1 MVSALYTIDATDRTR
16 LGVRRWWLVVM
27 LAAGALGG
35 CSSSNVDISDA
46 GGATD
51 LAQSAVGHG
60 DLAAQPTPGD
70 GGVGAD
76 LAAPDPAIELMHQRA
91 DSALSTLMLNF
102 WPQLAAN
109 TTVFD
114 WSYAHYWDALVDAGE
129 RRGPNAYSGTVLM
142 FYQLQDKR
150 GWTDDYYDDENWI
163 TLALLHSYSLT
174 NDSMYLE
181 KAKFVFADIMKGW
194 DTTCCGAH
202 PGGIYWHKPNDSKV
216 TAINAGAVISAS
228 RLYAAT
234 QDQTYLD
241 FAKKT
246 YAYWSTY
253 MVDQT
258 TGHVYDG
265 ISTAGVVNTTW
276 TFTYNEGLFIGA
288 ILALH
293 AVTNDDTLLPL
304 AHKVAGFMMASEMEK
319 VSFGSI
325 LSDGKCGGDGQ
336 MFKGVGARYLEQ
348 LYQLDPTHT
357 EYRDFLAR
365 SGTAAWTLA
374 RDPAT
379 GDISCDWMGPFD
391 SATGGVQSLG
401 SASVGLAAAAKALGA
416 GAQRPALTYEAE
428 EGNLHGVGLEAI
440 HGSFSGWG
448 YLAGWGSDG
457 QSVDILV
464 DVPKAGAYK
473 AELRY
478 ATGDAAS
485 RAISVNG
492 ASAIGNLAFPST
504 GGYDTYGTVTPALTL
519 AAGRNTITVALSTA
533 AGSGGYLNLDRLQ
546 LTAN

>member
-1 MVSALYTIDATDRTR
+1 MQRSGAKDANSSRTSRTSLGRRASLCVALA
-16 LGVRRWWLVVM
+16 
-27 LAAGALGG
+27 ALGG
-35 CSSSNVDISDA
+35 CSSSNLQLPD
-46 GGATD
+46 GGAAGNDLTSVSNAGSD
-51 LAQSAVGHG
+51 LATTAP
-60 DLAAQPTPGD
+60 AD
-70 GGVGAD
+70 GSVPAD
-76 LAAPDPAIELMHQRA
+76 LAPPDPSIELMHQHA

-102 WPQLAAN
+102 WPTLLAN

-114 WSYAHYWDALVDAGE
+114 WSYAHYWDALVDAAE
-129 RRGPNAYSGTVLM
+129 RRGANAYSGTILM
-142 FYQLQDKR
+142 FYQLQDQR

-174 NDSMYLE
+174 NDSMYLD
-181 KAKFVFADIMKGW
+181 KAKFVFADIMNGW
-194 DTTCCGAH
+194 DTICCGAH

-234 QDQTYLD
+234 QDTTYLD

-265 ISTAGVVNTTW
+265 ISDAGVINTTW

-293 AVTNDDTLLPL
+293 DVTKDDTLLPL
-304 AHKVAGFMMASEMEK
+304 AHKVAGFMMASEMET

-348 LYQLDPTHT
+348 LYQLDKTHS

-379 GDISCDWMGPFD
+379 GDISCDWMGPYD
-391 SATGGVQSLG
+391 STTGDVQSLG
-401 SASVGLAAAAKALGA
+401 SASVGLAAAAKGLGA
-416 GAQRPALTYEAE
+416 GAQRPALAYEAE
-428 EGNLHGVGLEAI
+428 EGNLHNVGLEAS
-440 HGSFSGWG
+440 HGGFSGWG
-448 YLAGWGSDG
+448 YLAGWGGDG

-464 DVPKAGAYK
+464 DVPKAGQYK

-485 RAISVNG
+485 RAVSVNG
-492 ASAIGNLAFPST
+492 TSAGNLAFPST
-504 GGYDTYGTVTPALTL
+504 GSYDSYATVTPTLTL
-519 AAGRNTITVALSTA
+519 AAGRNTITFALSTA
-533 AGSGGYLNLDRLQ
+533 AGNGGYLNLDRIQ

>member
-1 MVSALYTIDATDRTR
+1 MQRCAAQPGRRFSFGCCALA
-16 LGVRRWWLVVM
+16 LV
-27 LAAGALGG
+27 AAIG
-35 CSSSNVDISDA
+35 CSSSNIRTLD
-46 GGATD
+46 GGAAD
-51 LAQSAVGHG
+51 LAQAATVSDMSHSA
-60 DLAAQPTPGD
+60 APGD
-70 GGVGAD
+70 MAPPAD
-76 LAAPDPAIELMHQRA
+76 MTPAPNIELMHGRA
-91 DSALSTLMLNF
+91 DTAIATLMLNF
-102 WPQLAAN
+102 WPTLAAN

-114 WSYAHYWDALVDAGE
+114 WSYAHYWDALVDAAE
-129 RRGPNAYSGTVLM
+129 RRGDNAYSGTILM
-142 FYQLQDKR
+142 FYQLQNQR

-174 NDSMYLE
+174 NDPMYLNQ
-181 KAKFVFADIMKGW
+181 AKFVFADIMMGW

-202 PGGIYWHKPNDSKV
+202 PGGIWWHKPNDSKV

-228 RLYAAT
+228 ELYEYT
-234 QDQTYLD
+234 QDTTYLD

-265 ISTAGVVNTTW
+265 ISTAGVINTTW

-293 AVTNDDTLLPL
+293 SVTQDDTMLPL
-304 AHKVAGFMMASEMEK
+304 AHKVAGFMLASEMET
-319 VSFGSI
+319 VSFGTI
-325 LSDGKCGGDGQ
+325 LSDGKCSGDGQ

-348 LYQLDPTHT
+348 LYALDMTHI
-357 EYRDFLAR
+357 EYRDFLSR

-374 RDPAT
+374 RDPAS

-391 SATGGVQSLG
+391 ATTGDVGSLG
-401 SASVGLAAAAKALGA
+401 SASVGLAAAAKALGTA
-416 GAQRPALTYEAE
+416 AQRPALQYEAE
-428 EGNLHGVGLEAI
+428 EGNLHGVGLEAT
-440 HGSFSGWG
+440 HGGFSGWG

-464 DVPKAGAYK
+464 DAPKAGVYTAT
-473 AELRY
+473 LRY

-492 ASAIGNLAFPST
+492 TSVNAKLAFPST
-504 GGYDTYGTVTPALTL
+504 GNYDTYATVTQPLTL
-519 AAGRNTITVALSTA
+519 TAGRNTMTVAFSAA
-533 AGSGGYLNLDRLQ
+533 AGSGGYLNLDRIQ